1 MYTLFIILIAEPQ
14 FPVGCRHELRPG
26 GNRIPDFVFC
36 LDEPAGNH
44 IRVDFAVE
52 EVDDFG
58 NNTGQDLNEIRLRL
72 SDELDA
78 LFDRGGIDD
87 EYAEDRPESEGV
99 GFPDQPAARR
109 DDACRSETLVYELKG
124 GDVRGQS
131 PDQIKVQIDFK
142 SMLFHEGY
150 VALQMSD
157 MDVQDDTLRV
167 SAPYEFLEILH
178 RPDSRQYFNHNIA
191 PFVID
196 CSNST

>member
-1 MYTLFIILIAEPQ
+1 MRALNHRVLSTYIPIYTILLTLSTFFIQRNEKMYTLFMILIAEPQ
-14 FPVGCRHELRPG
+14 FPVGCRHELRHG

-36 LDEPAGNH
+36 LDDPAGNH
-44 IRVDFAVE
+44 IRIDFAVE

-58 NNTGQDLNEIRLRL
+58 NNAGQDLNVIRLRL

-124 GDVRGQS
+124 GRS
-131 PDQIKVQIDFK
+131 
-142 SMLFHEGY
+142 EER
-150 VALQMSD
+150 
-157 MDVQDDTLRV
+157 RV
-167 SAPYEFLEILH
+167 GSECS
-178 RPDSRQYFNHNIA
+178 RPGRRAQRS
-191 PFVID
+191 
-196 CSNST
+196 SETW